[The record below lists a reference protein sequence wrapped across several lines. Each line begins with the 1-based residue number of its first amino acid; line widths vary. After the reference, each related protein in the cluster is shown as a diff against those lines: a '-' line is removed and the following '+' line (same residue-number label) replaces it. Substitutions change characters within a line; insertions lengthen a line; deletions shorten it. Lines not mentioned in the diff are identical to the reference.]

1 MGAVRV
7 LAVAL
12 IVLGTVSL
20 LFSEAARAQGLGAPL
35 AAPSDSRATFVAG
48 NVTTCSGAGFPDSV
62 QMGSPSNTSA
72 SDANVSGVVAAHA
85 AGGEEVN
92 VTLLNANAVVDA
104 VIVKGGPAYNLYSN
118 ATFLPPTLLAPQ
130 HYISPFNGGGNIPTI
145 SHWFVCYHLTTPP
158 PPTGSISVS
167 KTVIGPPGGL
177 LRASPPASYS
187 ALVSCNNGDSVT
199 VTFGPG
205 GGQGTPTPALSGLPL
220 GTVCTV
226 VEQNP
231 PIGSVVTYDPP
242 GVDTTGVT
250 ITGTSGVKVGIT
262 NDFSNDPVETG
273 TLQLQKVVVNPD
285 QVTVPA
291 TFTADVLCNDPPATS
306 GPVTLPGTGGVG
318 TPILNPQVN
327 FACNLEE
334 STVPAGWTVTY
345 SVDGGPPTST
355 TPVTVNITSATT
367 TVTVTI
373 TNDAPTTTTTTEP
386 TTTTTTTEPT
396 TTTTTTTTEPTTTT
410 TEPTTTTTEPTTTTT
425 DHHHHHDHRAHDHH
439 HRGGDHHWGIG
450 RCGAGGVSHHD
461 HNTFWFGDIGLYGEQ
476 GVLPLR
482 RWPASHPDRVPAPSR
497 VELAHIVQPDTPAPQ
512 EPSLQLGVWGPGDLY
527 PLSSRRRHMA
537 LTAPSR
543 HPSLVLST
551 HNFCS
556 AHTRL
561 TGLPNTH
568 IDGVVLVIAFR
579 CERRRCAHNPAAM
592 CPRSALAARPRPP
605 GMPDVIGGRTVED
618 AYYRDQ
624 REYRRDC
631 DSPAVSIPRCYRL
644 SSGPRRSEELSM
656 QVLQGV

>member
-1 MGAVRV
+1 MALQQGRHFASGASRLGAVRV

-48 NVTTCSGAGFPDSV
+48 NVTTCSEAGFPGSV

-92 VTLLNANAVVDA
+92 VTLLNVNAVVDA

-118 ATFLPPTLLAPQ
+118 ATFLPPVLVAPQ

-205 GGQGTPTPALSGLPL
+205 GGQGTPTPALSGLPI

-273 TLQLQKVVVNPD
+273 ILQLEKVVVNPD
-285 QVTVPA
+285 GVTVPA
-291 TFTADVLCNDPPATS
+291 TFTVDVLCNDPPATS

-327 FACNLEE
+327 FACALEE
-334 STVPAGWTVTY
+334 STVPAGWTATY

-373 TNDAPTTTTTTEP
+373 TNDAPTTTTTEP
-386 TTTTTTTEPT
+386 TTTTTEPT
-396 TTTTTTTTEPTTTT
+396 TTTTEPTTTTTEPATTTTEPTTTTTEPTTTTTEPATTTTEPATTTTEPTTTTTEPTTTT

-425 DHHHHHDHRAHDHH
+425 DAAATTGGSGDAGLAASATTTTIPSGSATLASTGSRAFYPL
-439 HRGGDHHWGIG
+439 
-450 RCGAGGVSHHD
+450 AGG
-461 HNTFWFGDIGLYGEQ
+461 L
-476 GVLPLR
+476 
-482 RWPASHPDRVPAPSR
+482 
-497 VELAHIVQPDTPAPQ
+497 LAILMGCLLLAG
-512 EPSLQLGVWGPGDLY
+512 SNW
-527 PLSSRRRHMA
+527 
-537 LTAPSR
+537 
-543 HPSLVLST
+543 HPSST
-551 HNFCS
+551 RTPQHRKN
-556 AHTRL
+556 
-561 TGLPNTH
+561 
-568 IDGVVLVIAFR
+568 
-579 CERRRCAHNPAAM
+579 
-592 CPRSALAARPRPP
+592 RP
-605 GMPDVIGGRTVED
+605 
-618 AYYRDQ
+618 
-624 REYRRDC
+624 
-631 DSPAVSIPRCYRL
+631 
-644 SSGPRRSEELSM
+644 SS
-656 QVLQGV
+656 